1 MLLNLKIK
9 ELMSVRPPHIQVTL
23 PEKAGFMEITSAH
36 LEEIKFAWSRLQAAE
51 RRENEGF
58 IVFAL

>member
-1 MLLNLKIK
+1 
-9 ELMSVRPPHIQVTL
+9 MSVRPPHIQVTL